1 MGIDEEML
9 SLYRNYFDQ
18 KALGSVNLHQ
28 AFYSLKG
35 LKSLGD
41 QVFLQDVEGYEFVT
55 FEG

>member
-18 KALGSVNLHQ
+18 KALGAVSLHQ
-28 AFYSLKG
+28 AFYSMKG

-41 QVFLQDVEGYEFVT
+41 
-55 FEG
+55 